1 MMDRNPLRKNS
12 RKYLFQFKESW
23 EILPGNQN
31 NFFLKIVKACD
42 PRDKIIKLNK
52 EQN

>member
-1 MMDRNPLRKNS
+1 MEKS
-12 RKYLFQFKESW
+12 SIKYLFQFKESW
-23 EILPGNQN
+23 EILPSNQN
-31 NFFLKIVKACD
+31 NFFFFKVFEACD

>member
-1 MMDRNPLRKNS
+1 MNINPIEKGS
-12 RKYLFQFKESW
+12 IKYLFQFKERW
-23 EILPGNQN
+23 EILPSNQN
-31 NFFLKIVKACD
+31 NFFFKLFKACD